1 MTQNRNLSALSS
13 AGVSVWLDDLS
24 RDRLT
29 SGNLQQLIDTRSV
42 VGVTTNPSIFQHAIS
57 HGQAY
62 SRQLAELAERG
73 ADAESAI
80 RAVITDDV
88 RAACDVL
95 RPQWEASRGV
105 DGRVS
110 IEVDPRLAN
119 DTEAT
124 VGQAVELWKTV
135 DRPNLFIKI
144 PATTAGMPAITAT
157 VAEGISVNVTLI
169 FSVERHRQ
177 AMDAYLAGLEAAQH
191 AGRDLTGIHSV
202 ASLFVSRVDTEID
215 RRLEAIGTDA
225 AMALRGQAAIANAR
239 LAYAA
244 YQDVFEAGTRYAALS
259 YAGAHV
265 QRPLWASTGV
275 KNPGYPDTRYVTE
288 LIAPHTVSTIPE
300 HTLEAFADH
309 GVIVADSITG
319 TITDAQAVLD
329 DVSAVGVDL
338 ADVFSVLENDGVAK
352 FAASWRQLLDAYPTS
367 AGGRRKCAGQGRA
380 GPVTTH
386 APTIGEL
393 QARRPFPARLGPK
406 GALALQVGDDNRS
419 QDDRHDV
426 HRRVL
431 RVLLHR
437 RADGA
442 VHPYRTGRAGPAIPV
457 QRAVQPAVHHAR
469 HGDAA
474 VLRHP
479 NRVRVRQPGAAA
491 ADRRPRRCVPRLNAL
506 SFWLFLFGALIALGG
521 FRRTRWDRP
530 TSAGPPTPRCRMR
543 STPRARAGICGSWV

>member
-1 MTQNRNLSALSS
+1 MTQNLILSALSA

-62 SRQLAELAERG
+62 TRQLTQLAERG
-73 ADAESAI
+73 ADADSAI
-80 RAVITDDV
+80 RTVITDDV

-110 IEVDPRLAN
+110 IEVDPRLAH

-124 VGQAVELWKTV
+124 VSQAAELWKIV

-177 AMDAYLAGLEAAQH
+177 VMDAYLAGLEAAQH

-215 RRLEAIGTDA
+215 QRLEAIGTDA

-275 KNPGYPDTRYVTE
+275 KNPAYPDTMYVTE

-300 HTLEAFADH
+300 HTLEALADH
-309 GVIVADSITG
+309 GVIVGDSITG
-319 TITDAQAVLD
+319 TATDAQ
-329 DVSAVGVDL
+329 SG
-338 ADVFSVLENDGVAK
+338 
-352 FAASWRQLLDAYPTS
+352 
-367 AGGRRKCAGQGRA
+367 
-380 GPVTTH
+380 
-386 APTIGEL
+386 
-393 QARRPFPARLGPK
+393 ARRR
-406 GALALQVGDDNRS
+406 QR
-419 QDDRHDV
+419 
-426 HRRVL
+426 
-431 RVLLHR
+431 
-437 RADGA
+437 
-442 VHPYRTGRAGPAIPV
+442 GR
-457 QRAVQPAVHHAR
+457 
-469 HGDAA
+469 
-474 VLRHP
+474 
-479 NRVRVRQPGAAA
+479 
-491 ADRRPRRCVPRLNAL
+491 RRPRGCL
-506 SFWLFLFGALIALGG
+506 
-521 FRRTRWDRP
+521 RR
-530 TSAGPPTPRCRMR
+530 A
-543 STPRARAGICGSWV
+543 

>member
-1 MTQNRNLSALSS
+1 MTQNLKLSALSA

-42 VGVTTNPSIFQHAIS
+42 VGVTTNPSIFLHAIS
-57 HGQAY
+57 HGEAY
-62 SRQLAELAERG
+62 TRQLTQLAERG
-73 ADAESAI
+73 VDADSAM

-95 RPQWEASRGV
+95 RPQWEASSGV

-110 IEVDPRLAN
+110 IEVDPRLAH

-124 VGQAVELWKTV
+124 VSQAAELWKIV

-144 PATTAGMPAITAT
+144 PATAAGLLAITAT

-177 AMDAYLAGLEAAQH
+177 VMDAYLAGLEAAQH
-191 AGRDLTGIHSV
+191 AGRDLSEIQSV

-215 RRLEAIGTDA
+215 QRLEAIGTDS

-244 YQDVFEAGTRYAALS
+244 YQEVFEAGTRYAAVS

-275 KNPGYPDTRYVTE
+275 KNPAYPDTMYITE
-288 LIAPHTVSTIPE
+288 LIAPHTVATIPE
-300 HTLEAFADH
+300 HTLEALADH

-319 TITDAQAVLD
+319 STTDAQGVLD

-338 ADVFSVLENDGVAK
+338 SDVFGVLENQGVAT
-352 FAASWRQLLDAYPTS
+352 FATSWRQLLDAYPTS
-367 AGGRRKCAGQGRA
+367 AATAENAQGS
-380 GPVTTH
+380 
-386 APTIGEL
+386 GE
-393 QARRPFPARLGPK
+393 P
-406 GALALQVGDDNRS
+406 D
-419 QDDRHDV
+419 H
-426 HRRVL
+426 
-431 RVLLHR
+431 
-437 RADGA
+437 
-442 VHPYRTGRAGPAIPV
+442 
-457 QRAVQPAVHHAR
+457 
-469 HGDAA
+469 
-474 VLRHP
+474 
-479 NRVRVRQPGAAA
+479 
-491 ADRRPRRCVPRLNAL
+491 
-506 SFWLFLFGALIALGG
+506 
-521 FRRTRWDRP
+521 
-530 TSAGPPTPRCRMR
+530 
-543 STPRARAGICGSWV
+543 